1 MENIVDELLAME
13 TELLIYARRLTKSY
27 DRACDLLQETNLKI
41 LLSFGKFK
49 EGTDFKSWAKKVM
62 YNSFL
67 NNIEREDKFTPV
79 CNYSCFYHLPGRN
92 DSLGCSKD
100 IYYAVECL
108 PLEHRKVIK
117 LLMTGHKYDEI
128 AIILNLPAGTVKS
141 RRFYSRALLTTE
153 LKEYLD

>member
-92 DSLGCSKD
+92 DSLGGSSD

-108 PLEHRKVIK
+108 PDDCRKVIR

-128 AIILNLPAGTVKS
+128 AIILNLPTGTVKS
-141 RRFYSRALLTTE
+141 RIFNSRAKLRME
-153 LKEYLD
+153 LKDYLD